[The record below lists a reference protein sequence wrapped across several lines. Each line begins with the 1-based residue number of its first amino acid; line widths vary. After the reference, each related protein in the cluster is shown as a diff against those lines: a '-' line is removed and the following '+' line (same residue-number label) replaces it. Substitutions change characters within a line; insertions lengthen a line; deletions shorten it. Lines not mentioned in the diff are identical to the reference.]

1 MENERKGSTGFGD
14 TQTDENISKWLN
26 KRRCSII
33 ERQHFDKSIIKDMPL
48 IWIMGPTGS
57 GKGTQCHKLHARYGL
72 THISSGEL
80 MRYEVLE
87 GTDRSHMLGELMKN
101 GKPVS
106 NSIVIDVIAQAIIAL
121 ASESKGFIIDGFP
134 LDEEQ
139 ADEFVNEFGPPSLVL
154 RFTCNNSVLR
164 ERLNE
169 RNNFDDNAEA
179 ISNRFQQWS
188 ERTKAVL
195 QKYNAVAINAVKS
208 RDEVFSE
215 IEAVLK
221 EKFNLTK
228 QIEESAN

>member
-1 MENERKGSTGFGD
+1 MEEERKGSV
-14 TQTDENISKWLN
+14 QDENIAKWLN

-33 ERQHFDKSIIKDMPL
+33 ERQHFDKSIIKDKPL
-48 IWIMGPTGS
+48 VWIMGPTGS
-57 GKGTQCHKLHARYGL
+57 GKGTQCHKLHARYGF

-106 NSIVIDVIAQAIIAL
+106 NAIVIDVIGQAIVAL
-121 ASESKGFIIDGFP
+121 ADESKGFIIDGFP

-139 ADEFVNEFGPPSLVL
+139 AEEFVNEFGPPGLVIN
-154 RFTCNNSVLR
+154 FICNNRVLM

-169 RNNFDDNAEA
+169 RNNFDDNDEA
-179 ISNRFQQWS
+179 ISNRLKQWS
-188 ERTKAVL
+188 ERTKAL
-195 QKYNAVAINAVKS
+195 LERYNAVSINAVKS

-215 IEAVLK
+215 IETLLK
-221 EKFNLTK
+221 QKFGLTP
-228 QIEESAN
+228 QIDGSENILT

>member
-1 MENERKGSTGFGD
+1 
-14 TQTDENISKWLN
+14 
-26 KRRCSII
+26 
-33 ERQHFDKSIIKDMPL
+33 
-48 IWIMGPTGS
+48 
-57 GKGTQCHKLHARYGL
+57 
-72 THISSGEL
+72 

-215 IEAVLK
+215 IETVLN